1 MQKILQFVKKE
12 IVLII
17 ALILGILGI
26 LVCRPSFEIIKEA
39 IDLRVLSLLFCL
51 MYVIQGFSSVNLLDK
66 FANKMLALCKN
77 TRQMF
82 FVLTYLVFF
91 ISMAVTNDVA
101 LLTFVPISLIICK
114 KTNLQNHDKSLVVK
128 LVVLETIAA
137 NLGSCVTPMGNP
149 QNLYLF
155 NFYEMS
161 NAAFFATTL
170 KIGIPSFFICGF
182 MAWFFTRK
190 SFPIF
195 STYFPSEEK
204 KPVLK
209 IVVFSALLI
218 LSLLSVFRIL
228 EYKSLLWIVLFLG
241 LITSPKTFLKV
252 DYSLLLT
259 FVGFFLFTG
268 SISSIDKLALL
279 FAKLLETPFATYLS
293 GLISSQVIS
302 NVPAA
307 LLLSNFTNNG
317 GELLAAV
324 NVAGLGTLIASL
336 ASVISYKLYKNFQSE
351 NPDYLPSKNGG
362 YFVTFSAWNFSLLV
376 ILGIL
381 VWFLL

>member
-1 MQKILQFVKKE
+1 MKKVIQFVKKE
-12 IVLII
+12 IVLCI

-26 LVCRPSFEIIKEA
+26 LICQPKFDVIKEA
-39 IDLRVLSLLFCL
+39 IDLRVLTLLFCL
-51 MYVIQGFSSVNLLDK
+51 MYVIQGFSSVNVLDK

-91 ISMAVTNDVA
+91 LSMAVTNDVA

-114 KTNLQNHDKSLVVK
+114 KVNLQNQDKTLTIK
-128 LVVLETIAA
+128 LIVLETIAA

-155 NFYEMS
+155 NFYEMRTWD
-161 NAAFFATTL
+161 FFATTL
-170 KIGIPSFFICGF
+170 KIGIPSLFICGF
-182 MAWFFTRK
+182 LAWFFTRK
-190 SFPIF
+190 SFSIL

-204 KPVLK
+204 PQILK
-209 IVVFSALLI
+209 ITVFSVLLI

-228 EYKSLLWIVLFLG
+228 DYKSLLWIVLLLG
-241 LITSPKTFLKV
+241 LITSPKIFLKI
-252 DYSLLLT
+252 DYSLLFT

-268 SISSIDKLALL
+268 SISSMEGLSA
-279 FAKLLETPFATYLS
+279 FFSQMLESPLSTYLS
-293 GLISSQVIS
+293 GLVSSQIIS

-307 LLLSNFTNNG
+307 LLLSNFTINAS
-317 GELLAAV
+317 ELLAAV

-336 ASVISYKLYKNFQSE
+336 ASVISFKLYKSFEAE
-351 NPDYLPSKNGG
+351 NPDFAPKQGG
-362 YFVTFSAWNFSLLV
+362 YFKTFTIWNVVLLV
-376 ILGIL
+376 ILGIF
-381 VWFLL
+381 VWFLM